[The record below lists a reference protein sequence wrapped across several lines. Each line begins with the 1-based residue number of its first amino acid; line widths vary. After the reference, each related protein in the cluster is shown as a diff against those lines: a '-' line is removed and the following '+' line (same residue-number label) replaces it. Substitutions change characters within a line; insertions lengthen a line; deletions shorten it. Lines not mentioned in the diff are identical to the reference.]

1 MKVQQL
7 MSGFWEQLPSSSSS
21 SSSSSSL
28 SSLTTDKSKRLRPL
42 APKLTSTAAAS
53 TADTMN
59 SPLLKCFDCPV
70 TSKST
75 SGSLNVS
82 LVGTYYWVQLQLQ
95 MQSGGTRW
103 NPTPEQIEVLE
114 ALYQGGMRTPN
125 PPQIERIAAELGK
138 YGRIEGKNV
147 FYWFQNHK
155 ARDRQKL
162 KRSSLL
168 ALATNTASDL
178 SSLKE
183 EEMRECHDGS
193 CKRKCRSWGRHE
205 LDVEGSGPG
214 DQTLELFPLRP
225 EWKHAD

>member
-21 SSSSSSL
+21 SSSSSI

-53 TADTMN
+53 TADTRN
-59 SPLLKCFDCPV
+59 SPLLKSFDCPV

-75 SGSLNVS
+75 SGNLNVS
-82 LVGTYYWVQLQLQ
+82 LLQLQ

-225 EWKHAD
+225 EWKHADRIASTEN

>member
-21 SSSSSSL
+21 SSSSSI

-53 TADTMN
+53 TADTRN
-59 SPLLKCFDCPV
+59 SPLLKSFDCPV

-75 SGSLNVS
+75 SGNLNVS

-183 EEMRECHDGS
+183 EETRECHDGS

>member
-42 APKLTSTAAAS
+42 APKLGSTAAAS

-59 SPLLKCFDCPV
+59 SPLLKSFDCLV

-75 SGSLNVS
+75 SGNINASL
-82 LVGTYYWVQLQLQ
+82 

-114 ALYQGGMRTPN
+114 TLYQGGMRTPN

-178 SSLKE
+178 SGLKE
-183 EEMRECHDGS
+183 EETRECHDGS

-205 LDVEGSGPG
+205 LDVEGSGLG
-214 DQTLELFPLRP
+214 EQTLELFPLRP